1 MKKKTDIEIKLEKTK
16 ADIMKKTLKAF
27 TEKHDQDD
35 ELKDDNSKEK
45 DFKEEDSKEEAVEMK
60 QVE

>member
-1 MKKKTDIEIKLEKTK
+1 
-16 ADIMKKTLKAF
+16 MKKTLKVL

-45 DFKEEDSKEEAVEMK
+45 DFKEEDSKEEDVAMK
-60 QVE
+60 QVKW